1 MGIVGV
7 HVITVHYVQ
16 VEYYQ
21 TFKNYTPPTQFHLM
35 ENSLIG
41 FSFSDVEK
49 KISTFRGRT
58 LSVCEVAGTG
68 TRKQCNIDVI
78 LVGIWWLQLIFLMK
92 ESERRVDFLIS
103 IGLLVALAIIS
114 LLIFILRTDK
124 QFSISLKT

>member
-1 MGIVGV
+1 MW
-7 HVITVHYVQ
+7 
-16 VEYYQ
+16 
-21 TFKNYTPPTQFHLM
+21 K
-35 ENSLIG
+35 
-41 FSFSDVEK
+41 K

-92 ESERRVDFLIS
+92 ESERRVDFLVS

-114 LLIFILRTDK
+114 LLIFIIRTDK